1 MRKVIHFFF
10 MLSMIGAIFA
20 QSSPEAPPVI
30 EVRHYDIRVEL
41 DPERSFLKGEA
52 KIEFEVLSESM
63 SIPFHFNRKLS
74 LIDVADEEGNRLNLS
89 GDSFSADRTRVLSG
103 DPFREGE
110 RRTLRF
116 QFEGLLEPEQYAFLQ
131 VPLTDKAVIRRD
143 GALLLS
149 HGYWFPSHQ
158 LPLGGA
164 TATVR
169 VQVPLGFT
177 AVAPGELASVET
189 IGISE
194 VFTWE
199 SREPVS
205 YLPVTVARYYRQSFG
220 SESFPLTFFV
230 TEDFEGD
237 LQPWAEEIE
246 QVADFM
252 RERFGAAPVAGL
264 TVCEVE
270 NLTQGESSARG
281 LILLDKRLLT
291 APQTPV
297 FELARRVARQWWG
310 HSLRPK
316 GPADAWLQDGFASF
330 SALQY
335 LEQQRPELYDEELS
349 RQAVEALKYQDTA
362 PILQGMALEEGSPRY
377 ESIVSSKGAWVLYML
392 GQLMGKEEL
401 DQAVSKWFAEK
412 QGSEAAISE
421 FVSLIERVSGE
432 DYKWFFSQ
440 WIESIGVPEFQVD
453 YTVHKIT
460 TGGFRMRGQVRQN
473 LDLFRMPM
481 DVLVETKGEDEA
493 KNLTINGRTTSF
505 DFETEEQ
512 PLRME
517 LDPNGRVLMSSD
529 RTRVSVHIALGREYQ
544 SQGEYISAM
553 QEFEKAVA
561 LNPRNSLAH
570 YYLAESFFQQHSY
583 SNAANSFRDV
593 LNGDLKPDWVETWTY
608 IYLGKVFDVLGQR
621 QRALAEYN
629 KAIHTEIDYNGA
641 QAEARKYLD
650 APYTRPASVLD

>member
-1 MRKVIHFFF
+1 MKKVIHFFF
-10 MLSMIGAIFA
+10 MLSMMGAIFA

-316 GPADAWLQDGFASF
+316 RPADAWLQDGFASF

-432 DYKWFFSQ
+432 DYRWFFSQ

-481 DVLVETKGEDEA
+481 DVLVETKGDDEA
-493 KNLTINGRTTSF
+493 KRLMVNGRSTSF

-512 PLRME
+512 PVRME
-517 LDPNGRVLMSSD
+517 LDPDGRVLMNSE
-529 RTRVSVHIALGREYQ
+529 RTRVAVHIALGREYQ
-544 SQGEYISAM
+544 DQGEFISAM